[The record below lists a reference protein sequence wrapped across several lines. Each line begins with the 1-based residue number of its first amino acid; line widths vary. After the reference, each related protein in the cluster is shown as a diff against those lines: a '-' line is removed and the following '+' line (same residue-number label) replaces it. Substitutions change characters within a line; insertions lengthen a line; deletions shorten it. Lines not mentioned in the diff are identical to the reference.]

1 MPSPK
6 DQRYSRD
13 SALSG
18 GLLVDVSE
26 AAREVGLE
34 YPVAVSAGLARL
46 LRPSEYLETLG
57 VSFEERTKLLLSVVR
72 QSLVPGSGGS
82 AAGCDEEKLMIPFII
97 TRGPRITEELISVEA
112 VVHGGDDG
120 GRVITLFSPETPGE
134 AA

>member
-6 DQRYSRD
+6 DQRYSRG

-72 QSLVPGSGGS
+72 QSLVPG
-82 AAGCDEEKLMIPFII
+82 CDEEKLMIPFII